1 MSKKGLGKFV
11 LGTALGVG
19 LGVLFA
25 PESGEKT
32 RKNLMKK
39 MNELLDKL
47 KEVDANEVK
56 DEIEKKVVEIKD
68 ELADLDREKVLAL
81 AKEKAKVVGKKAEEL
96 VELAKEKGTPVLES
110 AADSV
115 RGEAIKVTKAVLDK
129 LEKEEK

>member
-25 PESGEKT
+25 PERGEKT

-68 ELADLDREKVLAL
+68 ELADLDKEKVLAL

>member
-68 ELADLDREKVLAL
+68 ELADLDKEKVLAL
-81 AKEKAKVVGKKAEEL
+81 AKEKAKVIGKKAEEL

>member
-1 MSKKGLGKFV
+1 MSKKGLGKFA

-32 RKNLMKK
+32 RKELMKK

-68 ELADLDREKVLAL
+68 ELADLDKEKVLAL
-81 AKEKAKVVGKKAEEL
+81 AKEKAKVIGKKAEEL
-96 VELAKEKGTPVLES
+96 VELAKEKGTPVLEN

>member
-1 MSKKGLGKFV
+1 MSKKGLGKFA

-32 RKNLMKK
+32 RKELMKK
-39 MNELLDKL
+39 INELFDKL

-56 DEIEKKVVEIKD
+56 DEIERKLIELKEEIT
-68 ELADLDREKVLAL
+68 DLDKEKVLAL
-81 AKEKAKVVGKKAEEL
+81 AKEKAKVIGKKAEEL
-96 VELAKEKGTPVLES
+96 VELAKEKGTPVLEN

>member
-1 MSKKGLGKFV
+1 MSKKGLGKFA

-32 RKNLMKK
+32 RKELMKK
-39 MNELLDKL
+39 INELFDKL

-56 DEIEKKVVEIKD
+56 DEIERKLIELKEEIT
-68 ELADLDREKVLAL
+68 DLDKEKVLAL
-81 AKEKAKVVGKKAEEL
+81 AKEKAKVIGKKAEEL
-96 VELAKEKGTPVLES
+96 VDLAKEKGTPVLEN

>member
-68 ELADLDREKVLAL
+68 ELADLDKEKVLAL